1 MLTLHHLE
9 YSQSFR
15 ILWLLEELG
24 LPYELKKYDRDKK
37 TMLAPEDY
45 KAVSPLGTAPVITDG
60 PVTLAETNAIV
71 EYLLD
76 KAEQDG
82 GKKSPLRPVMG
93 DPSYVKYLFWF
104 HASQGSMMPLLLIEM
119 LFGIMAKRAPFIMRA
134 MVDKLA
140 EKLGETFTGPRLK
153 KLLAAAEADLA
164 STKWFAGD
172 TLSAADIVMS
182 YCMESAKAKGH
193 IDATRP
199 HCQRWLDQM
208 HASPGFQTAKEKDGR
223 PGMVPVM

>member
-24 LPYELKKYDRDKK
+24 LPYTLKKYDRDKK

-45 KAVSPLGTAPVITDG
+45 KAVSPLGTAPVVTDG
-60 PVTLAETNAIV
+60 DMTLAETNAIV

-76 KAEQDG
+76 KADADSG
-82 GKKSPLRPVMG
+82 TRSALRPAIG
-93 DPSYVKYLFWF
+93 DPSYVRYLFWF
-104 HASQGSMMPLLLIEM
+104 HASQGSMMPLLLMET
-119 LFGIMAKRAPFIMRA
+119 LFGVMAKRAPFLVRPV
-134 MVDKLA
+134 VDKI
-140 EKLGETFTGPRLK
+140 KTTLGETFTGPRMK
-153 KLLAAAEADLA
+153 KLLDVAEADLA
-164 STKWFAGD
+164 TTKWLTSD

-193 IDATRP
+193 IDNTRP

-208 HASPGFQTAKEKDGR
+208 YAEPGFVKAKALDDRES
-223 PGMVPVM
+223 MVPML